1 MNILG
6 IGPHPDDLEFG
17 CGGILYKLA
26 QKGHKLNMLVIT
38 GGGVGGSVGIRKAE
52 QEKAAGLLKAR
63 LFWGGFQD
71 TEVPM
76 CRELI
81 QTVERHVELLK
92 PDLIFVNHEEDTH
105 QDHRNVAKAV
115 ITAARYTKNLLFY
128 EVPTTHNFMP
138 TVFSD
143 IGPVLGKKVML
154 LKCHRS
160 QVYKTRVRN
169 LSIIET
175 VKSTAVFRGYQDR
188 VKYAEGFAPQRLLLD
203 LVFGLHK

>member
-6 IGPHPDDLEFG
+6 IGAHPDDVEFG
-17 CGGILYKLA
+17 CGGVLHKLSR
-26 QKGHKLNMLVIT
+26 KGHKLNLLVMT
-38 GGGVGGSVGIRKAE
+38 GGGVGGSAEVRKAE
-52 QEKAAGLLKAR
+52 QQCSAKLLKAR
-63 LFWGGFQD
+63 LLWGGFKD
-71 TEVPM
+71 TEVIM

-81 QTVERHVELLK
+81 QTAERCIGLVK
-92 PDLIFVNHEEDTH
+92 PDLIFVNYDDDTH

-115 ITAARYTKNLLFY
+115 ITAARYTKNLIFY
-128 EVPTTHNFMP
+128 EVPTTLNFVP

-143 IGPVLGKKVML
+143 IGAVIGDKVRL

-160 QVYKTRVRN
+160 QVYKTRVKN

-175 VKSTAVFRGYQDR
+175 AKSTAVFRGYQDR

-203 LVFGLHK
+203 LVLK

>member
-6 IGPHPDDLEFG
+6 IGAHPDDVEFG
-17 CGGILYKLA
+17 CGGLFHKLSK
-26 QKGHKLNMLVIT
+26 KGHKLSMLVMT
-38 GGGVGGSVGIRKAE
+38 GGGVGGALQVRKAE
-52 QEKAAGLLKAR
+52 QQCSAKLLKAR
-63 LFWGGFQD
+63 LLWGGFRD
-71 TEVPM
+71 TEVLM
-76 CRELI
+76 SRELI
-81 QTVERHVELLK
+81 QTAERCIGLVK
-92 PDLIFVNHEEDTH
+92 PDLIFVNYEDDTH

-128 EVPTTHNFMP
+128 EVPTTLNFVP

-143 IGPVLGKKVML
+143 IGAVIGDKVRL

-160 QVYKTRVRN
+160 QVYKTRVKN

-175 VKSTAVFRGYQDR
+175 AKSTAVFRGYQDR

-203 LVFGLHK
+203 LILE